1 LIEMPDILSKIVYKT
16 RSELNKKKKKVGIS
30 DFQAF
35 ELYERPRKNFKE
47 RLHDGSNPSIIAEI
61 KKASPSR
68 GLIREDFNVQRIAS
82 QYREAG
88 ASALSILTEEFFFQ
102 GALEN
107 LKLARNEVDIP
118 LLRKDFIIDPYQIEE
133 ARAYGADAVL
143 LIVRITDG
151 NQLQELHHAAEEAE
165 LQCLVECYDQ
175 EDYNRI
181 DFERVNI
188 IGVNNRDLKTFN
200 VHLHQGVALL
210 NKAPDEIVKVSESG
224 LHNADDLQ
232 YLRDNGIHAA
242 LIGEYFMKQDH
253 PGEVLR
259 NLLANLNK

>member
-1 LIEMPDILSKIVYKT
+1 
-16 RSELNKKKKKVGIS
+16 
-30 DFQAF
+30 
-35 ELYERPRKNFKE
+35 
-47 RLHDGSNPSIIAEI
+47 
-61 KKASPSR
+61 
-68 GLIREDFNVQRIAS
+68 
-82 QYREAG
+82 
-88 ASALSILTEEFFFQ
+88 
-102 GALEN
+102 
-107 LKLARNEVDIP
+107 
-118 LLRKDFIIDPYQIEE
+118 
-133 ARAYGADAVL
+133 
-143 LIVRITDG
+143 
-151 NQLQELHHAAEEAE
+151 LHHAAEEAE